1 VKKHKSGTR
10 FSMQAQGDSA
20 EILIYE
26 EIGSS
31 FWGGGVSPIQFAQDL
46 KALGDIKTLSVRINS
61 PGGDVFDG
69 ATIYN
74 QLVQHPATVTVYVDG
89 LAASAASLVAMA
101 GDKICMADNAM
112 MMIHNAWGCMAGDAN
127 DLRTFADILQK
138 VSETMCATYAK
149 RSGMKAADVQKL
161 MDKETWFNAQE
172 CVDEGLADEIVQP
185 AEANASASAKV
196 LFDLSHFK
204 NVPKGI
210 VQQPAASQSTI
221 TPPDFY
227 RVRLKLYERAHAR

>member
-1 VKKHKSGTR
+1 
-10 FSMQAQGDSA
+10 MQAQGDSA

-26 EIGSS
+26 EIGAS
-31 FWGGGVSPIQFAQDL
+31 FWGGGVSPSQFAQDL
-46 KALGDIKTLSVRINS
+46 KALGDIKTLNVRINS

-74 QLVQHPATVTVYVDG
+74 LLAQHSATVNIYVDG

-127 DLRTFADILQK
+127 DLRIFADVLQK
-138 VSETMCATYAK
+138 VSETMCNTYAK
-149 RSGMKAADVQKL
+149 RSGMKASDVQAL

-185 AEANASASAKV
+185 DEVAAKSKGV

-210 VQQPAASQSTI
+210 VQQPAASASPI
-221 TPPDFY
+221 APPDFY
-227 RVRLKLYERAHAR
+227 RERLKLYERTLN